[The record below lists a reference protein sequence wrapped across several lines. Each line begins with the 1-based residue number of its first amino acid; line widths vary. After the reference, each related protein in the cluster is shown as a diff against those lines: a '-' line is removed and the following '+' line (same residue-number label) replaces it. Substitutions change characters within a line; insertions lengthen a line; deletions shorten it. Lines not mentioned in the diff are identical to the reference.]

1 MKSRF
6 TAPLA
11 AGLIMF
17 LLLSVAAPC
26 AAVDNTVSYYLVNPS
41 DGSFTHTLNVVIPQS
56 LTEYYNG
63 LSHRSASIADFPKF
77 VTPYALQPIANH
89 LRQIYP
95 DDEDFTNGVLALV
108 HQIPYQDTLQAYY
121 PTETMLR
128 NSGDCDL
135 LSLVAASILM
145 AGDLDVVLLYY
156 ESEAHM
162 NVGVHLAET
171 PKDAQHTVFSLQSG
185 NVTYYVAEVTSKN
198 WKVGECP
205 EDLKNIPVQIVPLE
219 EHEQIA
225 PGQVFASFRKLDPT
239 TLSLEVL
246 PMLNLGGNTITLRGQ
261 ITPAVPNENVTVYWS
276 NNGAPWEV
284 LTTVETQTNGRF
296 EYAWTPQVTV
306 FVDQLDVRASWA
318 GNQQYAG
325 TTSQTKNSITVSFF
339 TLTLIGTLIA
349 TIILVSVVT
358 TRRRKT
364 ESPEPVNAVN
374 EISPHPEP
382 PAPQSDGS
390 APE

>member
-11 AGLIMF
+11 AGLIVF

-26 AAVDNTVSYYLVNPS
+26 AAVDSTVSYYLTNPS

-77 VTPYALQPIANH
+77 VTPYALQPIADH

-145 AGDLDVVLLYY
+145 AGGLDVVLLYY

-171 PKDAQHTVFSLQSG
+171 PKDAQRTVFSLQSG

-219 EHEQIA
+219 DREQIA

-239 TLSLEVL
+239 ALNLEVS
-246 PMLNLGGNTITLRGQ
+246 PILNVGGGTITMRGQ
-261 ITPAVPNENVTVYWS
+261 ITPAVPNENVTLYQS

-284 LTTVETQTNGRF
+284 LTTVKTQTNGHF

-339 TLTLIGTLIA
+339 TLMLIGTLTA
-349 TIILVSVVT
+349 TIVLVCVVA

-364 ESPEPVNAVN
+364 ESPEPIEAVNA
-374 EISPHPEP
+374 ISPHPEP
-382 PAPQSDGS
+382 PAPQSDDP